1 MIPLTWPMPS
11 KNLYDLFMFEFQNS
25 GRVHE
30 ILRNFQVPKI
40 LKILNLTRVEFIRLR
55 WQILIHFRIGK
66 AETLELW
73 SRMMIYVGTMPV

>member
-11 KNLYDLFMFEFQNS
+11 KNLYDLFMFESQNS

-30 ILRNFQVPKI
+30 ILRNSKNFGI
-40 LKILNLTRVEFIRLR
+40 FEFNSSGMTDF
-55 WQILIHFRIGK
+55 ILIHFRIGK

>member
-11 KNLYDLFMFEFQNS
+11 KNLYDLFMFESQNS
-25 GRVHE
+25 GRVHR
-30 ILRNFQVPKI
+30 ILRN
-40 LKILNLTRVEFIRLR
+40 LKIPEISNFFEFNLSGLR

-73 SRMMIYVGTMPV
+73 SRMMIYVGPMPV